1 MGMAQNNF
9 EVYETK
15 FNILGEKMNELKK
28 RVNTFDKIKEVLVE
42 LKILTTQQIE
52 ANAQRDKILREHG
65 IALAK
70 AVEALNELGKKQD
83 NHEARLVDLN
93 ERLSEKFVV
102 KKKHVFSRYVLSTTD
117 PLNLSC
123 GFTMYRDKKHVRWQS
138 MMNLSFQDLLL
149 YNYYK
154 MIN

>member
-1 MGMAQNNF
+1 MGMAPNNF

-83 NHEARLVDLN
+83 NHEARLVALN
-93 ERLSEKFVV
+93 ERLSENREKSSIDINEIIKKVIYIGIGAVV
-102 KKKHVFSRYVLSTTD
+102 TVL
-117 PLNLSC
+117 LS
-123 GFTMYRDKKHVRWQS
+123 GIIK
-138 MMNLSFQDLLL
+138 
-149 YNYYK
+149 
-154 MIN
+154 